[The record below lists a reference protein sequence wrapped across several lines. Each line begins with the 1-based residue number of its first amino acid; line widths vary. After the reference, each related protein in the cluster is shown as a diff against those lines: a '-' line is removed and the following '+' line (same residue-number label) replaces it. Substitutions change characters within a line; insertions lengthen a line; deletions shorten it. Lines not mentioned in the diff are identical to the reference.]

1 VGSAFIEIGSQDH
14 ERRIR
19 FPAMPQANALD
30 KFSVLAAEQAEVK
43 ALVERTRTAIVVSG
57 AERVEPT
64 AITSSS
70 SLGQDSAAIAP

>member
-1 VGSAFIEIGSQDH
+1 MEDSHRHLAITPGEWQAFMDDV
-14 ERRIR
+14 
-19 FPAMPQANALD
+19 QATLD
-30 KFSVLAAEQAEVK
+30 KFSVPAAEQAEVK
-43 ALVERTRTAIVVSG
+43 ALVESTRTAIVVSG